1 MNLVLSLHEHIIDV
15 CKQQQRDGDNIMWNF
30 HHFYNSILIYCISF
44 IDGEIILEYVPPQQ
58 HILILKVLFQI
69 KNSCPVWLDF
79 VLNLPNGNITSYCQ
93 IFSSDNLIEM
103 IEFDWIERTIY
114 ANDQYKHS
122 GTVESEYSSHCWY
135 VYQWLQTM
143 IEKFKKSTRHDH
155 QTWTALLVIKLNFKF
170 VPKQSAKK

>member
-1 MNLVLSLHEHIIDV
+1 
-15 CKQQQRDGDNIMWNF
+15 MWNF

-122 GTVESEYSSHCWY
+122 GTVESEWNISNKTVVIADMFTNDCKP
-135 VYQWLQTM
+135 WLKNSKNPPDM
-143 IEKFKKSTRHDH
+143 I
-155 QTWTALLVIKLNFKF
+155 IKPGPHYWL
-170 VPKQSAKK
+170 